1 MAKAPLPAGFR
12 PSSAALW
19 PRSRPVIPRLCTFPM
34 KLWLLVNSPCVDSV
48 RWDARG
54 EGLVIDQ
61 GLFEQELLGVG
72 PSAAGEEELFKTK
85 NFGSIVRQ
93 LNLYGFHKLA
103 ASPTGSAVGSRPRSA
118 MAGGDTSYADGPLH
132 HFWNPHF
139 RFDRPDLLVKIRR
152 LTKANKEKLGAGL
165 EVTSR
170 LPDDLQYITGRGLA
184 AVAQVSR
191 RGRKDRTFPVA
202 ELVCGHVFSLEKRD
216 LNWMSNKTERQG
228 RSGGVC
234 QAYRGRSRDIPAH
247 HTVKEQNSHLD
258 VCNRQG
264 FLV

>member
-1 MAKAPLPAGFR
+1 
-12 PSSAALW
+12 
-19 PRSRPVIPRLCTFPM
+19 PVIPRPCTFPM

-54 EGLVIDQ
+54 EGLFIDQ

-93 LNLYGFHKLA
+93 LNLYGFYKVA
-103 ASPTGSAVGSRPRSA
+103 ASPTSRAAGSRPRPA
-118 MAGGDTSYADGPLH
+118 TLMGDTTYADGPLH

-152 LTKANKEKLGAGL
+152 LTKANKEKLDAGL

-170 LPDDLQYITGRGLA
+170 MPDDLQY
-184 AVAQVSR
+184 
-191 RGRKDRTFPVA
+191 
-202 ELVCGHVFSLEKRD
+202 
-216 LNWMSNKTERQG
+216 
-228 RSGGVC
+228 
-234 QAYRGRSRDIPAH
+234 
-247 HTVKEQNSHLD
+247 
-258 VCNRQG
+258 
-264 FLV
+264 

>member
-1 MAKAPLPAGFR
+1 
-12 PSSAALW
+12 
-19 PRSRPVIPRLCTFPM
+19 M

-54 EGLVIDQ
+54 EGLFIDQ
-61 GLFEQELLGVG
+61 RLFEQELLGVG

-93 LNLYGFHKLA
+93 LNLYGFHKLTVSP
-103 ASPTGSAVGSRPRSA
+103 ASSVVGPRRPPT
-118 MAGGDTSYADGPLH
+118 AGGDTSYADGPLH

-152 LTKANKEKLGAGL
+152 LTKANKEKLDAGL

-184 AVAQVSR
+184 AAVAHVPR

-202 ELVCGHVFSLEKRD
+202 ELMYGHVFSLEKRD
-216 LNWMSNKTERQG
+216 VSWMSNKTERQG
-228 RSGGVC
+228 RSGGAC
-234 QAYRGRSRDIPAH
+234 QACKGRSRDISVH
-247 HTVKEQNSHLD
+247 HTIKEEKQNSHLN

>member
-1 MAKAPLPAGFR
+1 MAKPPLIAGFR
-12 PSSAALW
+12 PSSAAIW
-19 PRSRPVIPRLCTFPM
+19 PRSRPVIPWPCTFPM

-54 EGLVIDQ
+54 EGLFIDQ
-61 GLFEQELLGVG
+61 RLFEQELLSVG
-72 PSAAGEEELFKTK
+72 PGAAGEEELFKTK

-103 ASPTGSAVGSRPRSA
+103 VNPSSSAIGSRPRA
-118 MAGGDTSYADGPLH
+118 ATAGGDISCTDGPLH

-152 LTKANKEKLGAGL
+152 LTKANKEKLDAGL

-184 AVAQVSR
+184 AVAHAPR
-191 RGRKDRTFPVA
+191 RGRKDR
-202 ELVCGHVFSLEKRD
+202 
-216 LNWMSNKTERQG
+216 
-228 RSGGVC
+228 
-234 QAYRGRSRDIPAH
+234 
-247 HTVKEQNSHLD
+247 
-258 VCNRQG
+258 
-264 FLV
+264 